1 MSLCL
6 YKNSPVFTF
15 PPYTGMC
22 ICAALSEYE
31 SHGRLYHT
39 DKLPAAAD
47 SGRAAEVQLTLPLL

>member
-1 MSLCL
+1 MSAHI
-6 YKNSPVFTF
+6 
-15 PPYTGMC
+15 

-39 DKLPAAAD
+39 DKLPAGAD